1 MKKFLCIAT
10 LLLIITT
17 AEHRQRRAQAK
28 EAELQDILQ
37 TKAYYEQ
44 MAKKYPNEANSKGV
58 K

>member
-10 LLLIITT
+10 LLIV
-17 AEHRQRRAQAK
+17 AAVCVQQWHVQAK

-37 TKAYYEQ
+37 VKAYYEQ
-44 MAKKYPNEANSKGV
+44 MSKEYPNESNSKGV

>member
-10 LLLIITT
+10 SLIVTGVCIQQW
-17 AEHRQRRAQAK
+17 HAQAK

-37 TKAYYEQ
+37 AKAYYEQ